1 LRVTADSNIY
11 VSAILFGGKPMVLLK
26 LGLSRRIRLFISD
39 DILDETLEVLREKFK
54 RSPARLVVFE
64 EFIRACTYHVTP
76 TETLDVVPDDPD
88 DNRVLEC
95 AVAGRCDYV
104 VSGDGDLLRMGS
116 FREIKI
122 VTVSQ
127 FMTAVES
134 N

>member
-1 LRVTADSNIY
+1 
-11 VSAILFGGKPMVLLK
+11 M
-26 LGLSRRIRLFISD
+26 
-39 DILDETLEVLREKFK
+39 
-54 RSPARLVVFE
+54 FE

-95 AVAGRCDYV
+95 AVAGRCGYV

-116 FREIKI
+116 FRGIKI
-122 VTVSQ
+122 VTVGQ
-127 FMTAVES
+127 FMMAEES